1 VHDLDRAMFESER
14 RDGAAGSA
22 EQREFLEVL
31 GELVAAQ
38 GARPSSPPDGA
49 AREIALAA
57 ELLEVQSED
66 ELEQFLGGV
75 LRRAAGAVGDL
86 AGSGARRVLRGVL
99 KDAAQKA
106 LPAVGRAIGGRLAP
120 DLSDLGERAGRAA
133 GSVLGLELEGLS
145 GEDREFETARAFV
158 RFADAAARTAA
169 AAERSSAMTAAEVA
183 ETAATTAAQQ
193 HLPGLVPSLATGA
206 APAPD
211 QGGRWV
217 RQGNQIVIH
226 GA

>member
-1 VHDLDRAMFESER
+1 MHDLDRAMFESER
-14 RDGAAGSA
+14 MDGAAGSA
-22 EQREFLEVL
+22 EHREFLEVL

-38 GARPSSPPDGA
+38 GARPPNPPDAA

-57 ELLEVQSED
+57 ELLEVESED

-99 KDAAQKA
+99 KDAAKKA
-106 LPAVGRAIGGRLAP
+106 LPAVGRAVGGRLTP
-120 DLSDLGERAGRAA
+120 DLSDFGERAGRTA
-133 GSVLGLELEGLS
+133 GSMLGLELEGLS
-145 GEDREFETARAFV
+145 REDREFETARAFV
-158 RFADAAARTAA
+158 RFADTAARTAT
-169 AAERSSAMTAAEVA
+169 AAERSGMTAAEVA

-193 HLPGLVPSLATGA
+193 HLPGLVPTLAKDA
-206 APAPD
+206 APPSG